1 MPWETLPK
9 RFSKACCAKFVVP
22 MWMATSRAI
31 PVNVKIVKTK
41 NDPLPRVTEQ
51 KQLAFI
57 LTWLSGGDK
66 EDVMDRQS
74 IISKLLALPAKIAA
88 EEDNVLQAH
97 ANLIEAKGILQQKED
112 SLLLGNII
120 DGKNAEIRA
129 AQMREYTEDE
139 RKHLIEAELN
149 LKNAVARLE
158 RYRDEFR
165 ALRSVAELLKGV
177 A

>member
-1 MPWETLPK
+1 
-9 RFSKACCAKFVVP
+9 
-22 MWMATSRAI
+22 
-31 PVNVKIVKTK
+31 
-41 NDPLPRVTEQ
+41 
-51 KQLAFI
+51 
-57 LTWLSGGDK
+57 
-66 EDVMDRQS
+66 MDRQS

-139 RKHLIEAELN
+139 RKHLIEAELS